1 MRASN
6 WALTVNGQT
15 LWVLG
20 SSLCLIVVLPMFFER
35 TIYGKALRATAMN
48 RTGARLMGIS
58 TVMAG
63 KLSFLLAAHD
73 WGVFGNVDRADHHDL
88 L

>member
-1 MRASN
+1 
-6 WALTVNGQT
+6 V
-15 LWVLG
+15 V
-20 SSLCLIVVLPMFFER
+20 LIVALYFFFER

-58 TVMAG
+58 GTPGRDAVVYAG
-63 KLSFLLAAHD
+63 GID
-73 WGVFGNVDRADHHDL
+73 RGVLRHPDFADHDDL